1 MSAPTVRLKIRVRL
15 SNGSRAYVEPV
26 FASNNKLKPL
36 YGLVDGKPRHHPE
49 GVYHLRY
56 LKGGNRVWESVGN
69 DPQVALTAQL
79 RVEHRLQAVALG
91 LAAPDLVVL
100 QKGKT
105 DLAAA
110 SAEYLS
116 DIASARS
123 KATFNAY
130 TRTLKTFSATCS
142 KQYLEQITRRDILNY
157 HDHLRAT
164 GNAPRTVANRSNFLK
179 IFFLHE
185 KIAWPLAKTDRVTYT
200 EKAVSAYQ
208 QEDITKLLEF
218 ATQEESELIQFF
230 LFTGGRDQEVQ
241 FATWRDVNFSSK
253 TFSVTEKLD
262 LGFKPKD
269 KEEGAIPI
277 PDSLIELLM
286 ARRKKYPQSRLI
298 FASDDGKADGHFL
311 RTVKRLAL
319 TARG

>member
-1 MSAPTVRLKIRVRL
+1 MPASTVRLKIRVKL
-15 SNGSRAYVEPV
+15 PSGSRAYVDPV
-26 FASNNKLKPL
+26 FSSNNKLKPL

-56 LKGGNRVWESVGN
+56 VKGGRRVWESVGN

-130 TRTLKTFSATCS
+130 TRTLKSFAVTCA
-142 KQYLEQITRRDILNY
+142 KQYLEQVTRRDILNY
-157 HDHLRAT
+157 HDHLRAS
-164 GNAPRTVANRSNFLK
+164 GNAPRTVAIQGADHMYDGQENHVAQVISNW
-179 IFFLHE
+179 
-185 KIAWPLAKTDRVTYT
+185 ADTLASPHAK
-200 EKAVSAYQ
+200 
-208 QEDITKLLEF
+208 
-218 ATQEESELIQFF
+218 ESGTHKNQ
-230 LFTGGRDQEVQ
+230 
-241 FATWRDVNFSSK
+241 
-253 TFSVTEKLD
+253 
-262 LGFKPKD
+262 
-269 KEEGAIPI
+269 
-277 PDSLIELLM
+277 
-286 ARRKKYPQSRLI
+286 
-298 FASDDGKADGHFL
+298 
-311 RTVKRLAL
+311 
-319 TARG
+319 